1 MPNDKTGRDEAITS
15 NELEYILDVN
25 RKAVSIY
32 NEVAHQNEEIIE
44 KLDKLTVKIDA
55 IEKHSEETNKS
66 IKEEVE
72 EKISSIDKNIFRLII
87 ILSSTGAGIIYTI
100 VQSFFHH

>member
-1 MPNDKTGRDEAITS
+1 MPNDKSSRDEAITS

-44 KLDKLTVKIDA
+44 KLDKLSVRIEA
-55 IEKHSEETNKS
+55 IEKHSEETNTS

-72 EKISSIDKNIFRLII
+72 EKIKSIDTNIFRLLIV
-87 ILSSTGAGIIYTI
+87 LSSTGAGLIYTI
-100 VQSFFHH
+100 IQSFFHH

>member
-1 MPNDKTGRDEAITS
+1 MPSDKSGRDEAITS

-44 KLDKLTVKIDA
+44 KLDKLTTKIET
-55 IEKHSEETNKS
+55 IEKNSEETNKS
-66 IKEEVE
+66 IKGEVE
-72 EKISSIDKNIFRLII
+72 DKIKSIDKNIFRLII
-87 ILSSTGAGIIYTI
+87 ILSSTGAGIIYTVI
-100 VQSFFHH
+100 QSFFHH